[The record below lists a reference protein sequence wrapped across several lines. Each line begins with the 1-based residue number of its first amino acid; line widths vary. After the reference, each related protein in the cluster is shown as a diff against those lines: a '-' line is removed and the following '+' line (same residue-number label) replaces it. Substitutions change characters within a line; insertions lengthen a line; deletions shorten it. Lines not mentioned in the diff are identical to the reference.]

1 MWEKIRVREDGGGI
15 LSGELKPDEQE
26 RLDAIVHEL
35 ETGQVPLERAMSLF
49 EEGLRLG
56 AACRT
61 LLDGAQVDLRLPGSR
76 DAV

>member
-1 MWEKIRVREDGGGI
+1 M
-15 LSGELKPDEQE
+15 Q

-61 LLDGAQVDLRLPGSR
+61 LLDGAQVRVDKLLEHLEGGSSAPPLQPLP
-76 DAV
+76 